1 MSIKQIGKNTWKIV
15 VSMGNVNGK
24 YPRICETFKGLKSE
38 ALLRESELKKQ
49 AKTGSILIN
58 KKMTFKEFSEKW
70 LQEYAKNLA
79 PRTYNEYR
87 KLLKKINTF
96 IGMIPLCELKPIHLT
111 EYYNKLR
118 EIGKETTHSK
128 LDRTELFS
136 GPLSENTILH
146 HYTLIGS
153 VLNKAVDWECLEKN
167 PNNKVPRPRIEK
179 YEPKFYDVEQV
190 QTLLRC
196 LENEPLKTQALILL
210 ALDTGARRGEI
221 TGLNWEDIDFEK
233 AYITINK
240 TTQLLNGKII
250 EKSPKTKSSIRKV
263 PITLGTVE
271 ILKRYRTELK
281 QKELLLGSKWEKT
294 NKVFTGEFG
303 GPMYPQTP
311 SDIFRA
317 LLNKYN
323 LPKIKFHELRHTSV
337 SLLINAGIQT
347 QLISKRVGHS
357 SISTT
362 SNIYAH
368 IFNSSEKQVAETMG
382 NLLKAN

>member
-1 MSIKQIGKNTWKIV
+1 M
-15 VSMGNVNGK
+15 
-24 YPRICETFKGLKSE
+24 
-38 ALLRESELKKQ
+38 
-49 AKTGSILIN
+49 
-58 KKMTFKEFSEKW
+58 
-70 LQEYAKNLA
+70 
-79 PRTYNEYR
+79 
-87 KLLKKINTF
+87 
-96 IGMIPLCELKPIHLT
+96 
-111 EYYNKLR
+111 
-118 EIGKETTHSK
+118 
-128 LDRTELFS
+128 
-136 GPLSENTILH
+136 
-146 HYTLIGS
+146 IGS